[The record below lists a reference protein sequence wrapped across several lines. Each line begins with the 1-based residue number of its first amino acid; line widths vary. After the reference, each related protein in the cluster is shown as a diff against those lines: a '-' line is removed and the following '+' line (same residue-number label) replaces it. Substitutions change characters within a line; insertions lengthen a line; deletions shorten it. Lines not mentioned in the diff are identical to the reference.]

1 MALPDFFL
9 IGAPKAGTTALHAAL
24 ARHPGLYLSPVKEPK
39 YYLCDGAPPAAQAGP
54 GDAHS
59 AREWVWDRDRYAA
72 LFAAAPAGALRG
84 ESTPFY
90 LYDRAAHRRIKRD
103 VPDARLIAVL
113 RDPVD
118 RAHSN
123 WMHLWS
129 DGLEP
134 IGDFVAACEAEDERI
149 AAGYAPFWHYRS
161 VGRYGEQLEHLY
173 SVFDRSQ
180 VHVLRYRQL
189 VDSPVETLAAIGRFL
204 GVEGL
209 ASAPQAENSRPYV
222 ADTPRARALG
232 RVIRA
237 GAAAGAYLPP
247 QVWRRASRPLLAAR
261 HRNGARRPQLTPE
274 ERRAVLA
281 PLADDIRLLSEVT
294 GESYADW
301 LGDRGRGEFGPRA
314 EAAAA
319 GSGDAGP
326 AEAAIS

>member
-9 IGAPKAGTTALHAAL
+9 VGTPKAGTTALHAAL
-24 ARHPGLYLSPVKEPK
+24 ARHPLLYMSPVKEPK
-39 YYLCDGAPPAAQAGP
+39 YFLCDAARPAGQAGP

-59 AREWVWDRDRYAA
+59 AREWVWRRRDYEA
-72 LFAAAPAGALRG
+72 LFDDAPAGTLRG
-84 ESTPFY
+84 ESTPLY
-90 LYDRAAHRRIKRD
+90 LHDRAAHLRIRRA
-103 VPDARLIAVL
+103 VPHAKLVAVL

-134 IGDFVAACEAEDERI
+134 IGDFVAACDAEDERI

-173 SVFDRSQ
+173 RVFDPAQ

-189 VDSPVETLAAIGRFL
+189 VDEPVATLAAIGAFL
-204 GVEGL
+204 GVDGL
-209 ASAPQAENSRPYV
+209 HEAPRAENSRPYV
-222 ADTPRARALG
+222 ADSGRTRALG

-237 GAAAGAYLPP
+237 GAAAGALLPP
-247 QVWRRASRPLLAAR
+247 QAWRAASRPLVAALQ
-261 HRNGARRPQLTPE
+261 RNGSRRPVLSPA

-281 PLADDIRLLSEVT
+281 PLVDDIRLLERVT
-294 GESYADW
+294 GRSFADW
-301 LGDRGRGEFGPRA
+301 LGDRGRGEFVTCQ
-314 EAAAA
+314 EAQLAQAAP
-319 GSGDAGP
+319 AGP
-326 AEAAIS
+326 